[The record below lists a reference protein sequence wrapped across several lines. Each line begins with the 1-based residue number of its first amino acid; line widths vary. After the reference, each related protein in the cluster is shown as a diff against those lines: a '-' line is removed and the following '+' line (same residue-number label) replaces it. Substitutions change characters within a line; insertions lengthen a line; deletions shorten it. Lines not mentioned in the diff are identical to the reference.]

1 LERRGSD
8 AAEQTLAIGG
18 LGSESGRFRAR
29 IPCTSASGSNESRHE
44 FYDSYPQALRL
55 IRAIQLKGKAMQSI
69 PVGATGA
76 FSLVVTPDHLASRFK
91 DVTLPPVLATPV
103 MIMVMENAA
112 LNAIKP
118 YLDAGESALGTRVEV
133 RHLAATPAGRRVTG
147 EAKVTNVDGRRIE
160 FSIRAIDGNE
170 EIGSG
175 THERVVIQL
184 SRLSERMKAK
194 FG

>member
-1 LERRGSD
+1 
-8 AAEQTLAIGG
+8 
-18 LGSESGRFRAR
+18 
-29 IPCTSASGSNESRHE
+29 
-44 FYDSYPQALRL
+44 
-55 IRAIQLKGKAMQSI
+55 MQSI
-69 PVGATGA
+69 PVGSTGS

-118 YLDAGESALGTRVEV
+118 YLDAGESALGTRVDV
-133 RHLAATPAGRRVTG
+133 RHLAATPAGRCVTG

-160 FSIRAIDGNE
+160 FSIRATDGNE
-170 EIGSG
+170 EIGVG
-175 THERVVIQL
+175 THERVVINL
-184 SRLSERMKAK
+184 SRLSERMRAK